1 LLGNGNSVAS
11 IVELVLSAIDRK
23 AKFKSINEGITV
35 MFEKIL
41 IALGN
46 AAESQVVLGA
56 GLNLAEKLGAKVLLL
71 HVMSPLTPT
80 GFSPLVGGMFPLT
93 EPLGTRIV
101 NDATIE
107 QYAKEWQE
115 SERQGLEQLQADAK
129 QAKER
134 GIEVEI
140 SQNLGDSGR
149 MICEVAK
156 SWSAD
161 AIVMGRN
168 QKSML
173 SEIWLGSTS
182 NYVLHHAPCSTL
194 VIQLP
199 REEGIGDRG

>member
-1 LLGNGNSVAS
+1 
-11 IVELVLSAIDRK
+11 
-23 AKFKSINEGITV
+23 

-46 AAESQVVLGA
+46 SAESQVVLGS
-56 GLNLAEKLGAKVLLL
+56 GLTLAEKLGAKVLLL
-71 HVMSPLTPT
+71 HVISPVTST
-80 GFSPLVGGMFPLT
+80 SFSPLVGGMFP
-93 EPLGTRIV
+93 IV
-101 NDATIE
+101 NDVAIE
-107 QYAKEWQE
+107 QYAKEWKEYQKL
-115 SERQGLEQLQADAK
+115 GLEQLQADAA
-129 QAKER
+129 QAKEL
-134 GIEVEI
+134 GIDVEI
-140 SQNLGDSGR
+140 SQNFGDSGK

-199 REEGIGDRG
+199 ALST

>member
-1 LLGNGNSVAS
+1 
-11 IVELVLSAIDRK
+11 
-23 AKFKSINEGITV
+23 

-41 IALGN
+41 IAIGN
-46 AAESQVVLGA
+46 SAESQIILGS
-56 GLNLAEKLGAKVLLL
+56 GLTLAEKFGAKVLLL
-71 HVMSPLTPT
+71 HVMSPLTLT
-80 GFSPLVGGMFPLT
+80 SFSPLVGGMFPS
-93 EPLGTRIV
+93 V
-101 NDATIE
+101 NDMAIE
-107 QYAKEWQE
+107 QYTKEWKE
-115 SERQGLEQLQADAK
+115 SERQGLEQLQAYAA

-134 GIEVEI
+134 KIDVEI
-140 SQNLGDSGR
+140 SQNLGDAGR
-149 MICEVAK
+149 MICGVAK

-199 REEGIGDRG
+199 AV

>member
-1 LLGNGNSVAS
+1 
-11 IVELVLSAIDRK
+11 
-23 AKFKSINEGITV
+23 

-46 AAESQVVLGA
+46 SAESQVVLGS
-56 GLNLAEKLGAKVLLL
+56 GLNLAEKIGAKVLLL
-71 HVMSPLTPT
+71 HVISPLTST
-80 GFSPLVGGMFPLT
+80 SFSPLVGGMFP
-93 EPLGTRIV
+93 IV
-101 NDATIE
+101 NDVAIE
-107 QYAKEWQE
+107 QYAKEWKE

-134 GIEVEI
+134 GIAVEI

-199 REEGIGDRG
+199 ALAS

>member
-1 LLGNGNSVAS
+1 
-11 IVELVLSAIDRK
+11 
-23 AKFKSINEGITV
+23 

-41 IALGN
+41 IAIGN
-46 AAESQVVLGA
+46 SAESQLVLGS
-56 GLNLAEKLGAKVLLL
+56 GLNLAEKMGAKVLLL
-71 HVMSPLTPT
+71 HVLSPVTST
-80 GFSPLVGGMFPLT
+80 SFSPLVGGMFP
-93 EPLGTRIV
+93 IV
-101 NDATIE
+101 NDVAIE
-107 QYAKEWQE
+107 QYTKEWKECEQ
-115 SERQGLEQLQADAK
+115 QGLEQLQADAK
-129 QAKER
+129 QAKEL

-140 SQNLGDSGR
+140 SQNLGDAGQ

-199 REEGIGDRG
+199 AV

>member
-1 LLGNGNSVAS
+1 
-11 IVELVLSAIDRK
+11 
-23 AKFKSINEGITV
+23 
-35 MFEKIL
+35 MFDKIL
-41 IALGN
+41 IAIGN
-46 AAESQVVLGA
+46 SDESQIVLGS
-56 GLNLAEKLGAKVLLL
+56 GFTLAEKLGAKVLLL
-71 HVMSPLTPT
+71 HVINSLTST
-80 GFSPLVGGMFPLT
+80 SFSPLVGGMFP
-93 EPLGTRIV
+93 IV
-101 NDATIE
+101 NDVAIE
-107 QYAKEWQE
+107 QYTKEWKE
-115 SERQGLEQLQADAK
+115 SERQGIEQLQTYAK

-134 GIEVEI
+134 GIDVEI
-140 SQNLGDSGR
+140 SQNLGDAGR

-199 REEGIGDRG
+199 AV

>member
-1 LLGNGNSVAS
+1 
-11 IVELVLSAIDRK
+11 
-23 AKFKSINEGITV
+23 

-41 IALGN
+41 IAIGN
-46 AAESQVVLGA
+46 SSESQIILES

-71 HVMSPLTPT
+71 HVLSPLTST
-80 GFSPLVGGMFPLT
+80 SFSPLVGGMFP
-93 EPLGTRIV
+93 IV
-101 NDATIE
+101 NDVAIE
-107 QYAKEWQE
+107 QYTKEWRE
-115 SERQGLEQLQADAK
+115 STRQGLEQLQTYAA

-134 GIEVEI
+134 GIDVEI
-140 SQNLGDSGR
+140 SQNLGDAGR

-173 SEIWLGSTS
+173 SEIWVGSTS

-199 REEGIGDRG
+199 RE

>member
-1 LLGNGNSVAS
+1 
-11 IVELVLSAIDRK
+11 
-23 AKFKSINEGITV
+23 

-46 AAESQVVLGA
+46 SAESQVILGA

-71 HVMSPLTPT
+71 HVMSPLTST
-80 GFSPLVGGMFPLT
+80 SFSPLVGGMFP
-93 EPLGTRIV
+93 IV
-101 NDATIE
+101 NDVAIE
-107 QYAKEWQE
+107 QYTREWKE
-115 SERQGLEQLQADAK
+115 SERQGIEGLQADAA

-134 GIEVEI
+134 GIAVEI

-199 REEGIGDRG
+199 G

>member
-1 LLGNGNSVAS
+1 
-11 IVELVLSAIDRK
+11 
-23 AKFKSINEGITV
+23 

-41 IALGN
+41 IAIGN
-46 AAESQVVLGA
+46 SAESQIILGS
-56 GLNLAEKLGAKVLLL
+56 GLTLAEKFGAKVLLL
-71 HVMSPLTPT
+71 HVMSPLTLT
-80 GFSPLVGGMFPLT
+80 SFSPLVGGMFPS
-93 EPLGTRIV
+93 V
-101 NDATIE
+101 NDMAIE
-107 QYAKEWQE
+107 QYTKEWKE
-115 SERQGLEQLQADAK
+115 SERQGLEQLQAYAA

-134 GIEVEI
+134 KTDVEI
-140 SQNLGDSGR
+140 SQNLGDAGR

-199 REEGIGDRG
+199 AV

>member
-1 LLGNGNSVAS
+1 
-11 IVELVLSAIDRK
+11 
-23 AKFKSINEGITV
+23 

-41 IALGN
+41 IAIGN
-46 AAESQVVLGA
+46 SAESQIVLGS
-56 GLNLAEKLGAKVLLL
+56 GLTLAEKFGAKVLIL
-71 HVMSPLTPT
+71 HVMSPLTST
-80 GFSPLVGGMFPLT
+80 SFSPLVGGMFPS
-93 EPLGTRIV
+93 V
-101 NDATIE
+101 NDMAIE
-107 QYAKEWQE
+107 QYTKEWKE
-115 SERQGLEQLQADAK
+115 SERQGIEQLQAYAA

-134 GIEVEI
+134 KIDVEI
-140 SQNLGDSGR
+140 SQNLGDAGR

-182 NYVLHHAPCSTL
+182 NYILHHAPCSTL

-199 REEGIGDRG
+199 AV

>member
-1 LLGNGNSVAS
+1 
-11 IVELVLSAIDRK
+11 
-23 AKFKSINEGITV
+23 
-35 MFEKIL
+35 MFEKIV
-41 IALGN
+41 IAISN
-46 AAESQVVLGA
+46 SAESQVVLSS
-56 GLNLAEKLGAKVLLL
+56 GLTLAEKLGAKVLLL
-71 HVMSPLTPT
+71 HVMNPLTST
-80 GFSPLVGGMFPLT
+80 SFSPLAGGTFPL
-93 EPLGTRIV
+93 V
-101 NDATIE
+101 NEIAIE
-107 QYAKEWQE
+107 QYAKEWKE
-115 SERQGLEQLQADAK
+115 SERQGLEQLQADAA
-129 QAKER
+129 QAQER
-134 GIEVEI
+134 GLTVEI

-199 REEGIGDRG
+199 AGAS

>member
-1 LLGNGNSVAS
+1 
-11 IVELVLSAIDRK
+11 
-23 AKFKSINEGITV
+23 

-46 AAESQVVLGA
+46 SAESQVVLGS
-56 GLNLAEKLGAKVLLL
+56 GLTLAEKLGAKVLLL
-71 HVMSPLTPT
+71 HVISPLTST
-80 GFSPLVGGMFPLT
+80 SFSPLVGGMFP
-93 EPLGTRIV
+93 IV
-101 NDATIE
+101 NDVAIE
-107 QYAKEWQE
+107 QYAKEWKE
-115 SERQGLEQLQADAK
+115 SQKLGIEPLQADAA

-134 GIEVEI
+134 GIDVEI

-199 REEGIGDRG
+199 ALST